1 MKESVITKQAPSLS
15 DSHLHQ
21 QLKTLIYLSL
31 FALSTMACALLQGPQ
46 KVVIPTPPPTL
57 PGAVPVGNIPENAV
71 IDPVSDVVLRVDP
84 DISNLMN
91 SVSQQQLL
99 GYVQTLE
106 SFGTRHT
113 FSAVDREGEGIGAAR
128 RWIFNEFIRVGN
140 GRLLVEIDEFPL
152 NYNGISYPQQ
162 NIVATLPG
170 DSAYP
175 GAIVI
180 SAHYDSRAND
190 PFDGFSYAPGANDN
204 GSGVA
209 LLLEMA
215 RIMSGRTWNQ
225 TIIFVATSG
234 EEQGRYGSIHFVTER
249 MLGGLQVDAALN
261 NDIIGGHP
269 GIAQNARVFA
279 PGPLDSK
286 PRQLARYI
294 EFINGSYAPQF
305 TVTWVDAE
313 DRPDRWGDQMSF
325 LQAGLPAVR
334 IIESEE
340 NRDHQHNGLDTSE
353 KLDYNYLRQV
363 VQMNV
368 AVAANIAGAPARPAA
383 PTVMPTGEPG
393 NFSITW
399 APDTTAAGYAI
410 SFRPV
415 NVDAYPPFRFVN
427 GRQAGNVVLTGLDP
441 STTYAVS
448 IAALD
453 GNGRISLFSPEV
465 IAGQ

>member
-1 MKESVITKQAPSLS
+1 
-15 DSHLHQ
+15 
-21 QLKTLIYLSL
+21 
-31 FALSTMACALLQGPQ
+31 MACALLQGPQ
-46 KVVIPTPPPTL
+46 RVVIPTPPATL
-57 PGAVPVGNIPENAV
+57 PAVVLAGNIPENAV

-84 DISNLMN
+84 DISNLMD
-91 SVSQQQLL
+91 SVSTQQLL

-152 NYNGISYPQQ
+152 NHNGISYPQQ

-170 DSAYP
+170 DGTYP

-180 SAHYDSRAND
+180 TAHYDSRATD
-190 PFDGFSYAPGANDN
+190 PFDGFSFAPGANDN

-234 EEQGRYGSIHFVTER
+234 EEQGRFGSIHFVTER
-249 MLGGLQVDAALN
+249 MLGGLKVDASLN

-269 GIAQNARVFA
+269 GIAPGIRMFA
-279 PGPLDSK
+279 PGPPDSQ

-294 EFINGSYAPQF
+294 EFINGNYAPLF
-305 TVTWVDAE
+305 PITWVDGE

-325 LQAGLPAVR
+325 MQAGLPAVR
-334 IIESEE
+334 FTESEE
-340 NRDHQHNGLDTSE
+340 NREYQHNSLDTSE

-363 VQMNV
+363 VQTNV
-368 AVAANIAGAPARPAA
+368 AVVANMAGAPGRPGA
-383 PTVMPTGEPG
+383 PTVMPAGEPG
-393 NFSITW
+393 AYSVTW

-415 NVDAYPPFRFVN
+415 NVDAYPPLRFVN

-441 STTYAVS
+441 NTAYAVS

-465 IAGQ
+465 IAGP